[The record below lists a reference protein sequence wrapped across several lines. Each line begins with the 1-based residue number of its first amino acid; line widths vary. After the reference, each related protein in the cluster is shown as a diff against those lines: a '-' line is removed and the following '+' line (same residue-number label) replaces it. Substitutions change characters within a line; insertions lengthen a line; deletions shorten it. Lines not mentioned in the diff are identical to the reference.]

1 MTQWFAN
8 AGEAHPELQS
18 ILVDVLIVV
27 DAECSLEENEEHK
40 ARVMIGYL
48 TVYTECG
55 YSTNLRKSGLIGR
68 PQFNSFKYPNFND
81 RMVLN

>member
-1 MTQWFAN
+1 MRKLLHELYWRYLGEYISTEDMTQWFAN

-40 ARVMIGYL
+40 ARVYDRV
-48 TVYTECG
+48 T
-55 YSTNLRKSGLIGR
+55 LRSIQSVAIT
-68 PQFNSFKYPNFND
+68 QF
-81 RMVLN
+81 

>member
-1 MTQWFAN
+1 MRKLLHELYWRYLGEYISTEDMTQWFAN

-40 ARVMIGYL
+40 ARVYDW
-48 TVYTECG
+48 VPY
-55 YSTNLRKSGLIGR
+55 GLYR
-68 PQFNSFKYPNFND
+68 
-81 RMVLN
+81 V